1 MPRLRTHV
9 ALRFVSNFSRNGE
22 PNAVKIFS
30 PAKRHP
36 VQMQV
41 IRLAALI
48 YLIHRAMWIND
59 ALTIYCRLFRKPDD
73 PGECNST

>member
-9 ALRFVSNFSRNGE
+9 ALRLVSNFSRNAE

-41 IRLAALI
+41 VRLAALI
-48 YLIHRAMWIND
+48 
-59 ALTIYCRLFRKPDD
+59 
-73 PGECNST
+73 